1 MPETNLSPETWAE
14 ALATYESDTVEIQ
27 WANEVRR
34 RHQQFYAEQGIP
46 ATEVRKRYKESLM
59 AEDARL
65 ELYAVEQV
73 SRRALDLWSASSP
86 EEFEQIMERAAATEA
101 ASGKVLDRLAG
112 ARAYSD
118 GFNGARGEKSE
129 QTPSDN
135 PHPPGSEQH
144 VQWARGHADGV
155 DFNESFST
163 PKRDE
168 EPKRQGRP
176 KGSKNRPK
184 VEGVVM
190 TPTPEPKHHEPAED
204 IFASMP
210 PLPA

>member
-1 MPETNLSPETWAE
+1 MPPESNLSSETWAE

-27 WANEVRR
+27 RANEVRK
-34 RHQQFYAEQGIP
+34 RHQQFYTEQGIP

-65 ELYAVEQV
+65 ELYAVEQI

-86 EEFEQIMERAAATEA
+86 DDFDRIMERALVTEA
-101 ASGKVLDRLAG
+101 ASGKALDRLAG

-118 GFNGARGEKSE
+118 GFNGARSEKSE
-129 QTPSDN
+129 QAPSDN
-135 PHPPGSEQH
+135 PHPLGTEQH

-155 DFNESFST
+155 DFNESFQT

-168 EPKRQGRP
+168 APKRQGRP
-176 KGSKNRPK
+176 KGTKNKPK
-184 VEGVVM
+184 EAS
-190 TPTPEPKHHEPAED
+190 PESTPEPEHHEPAED
-204 IFASMP
+204 IFASIP
-210 PLPA
+210 ALPT